1 MLINAC
7 HIWWSFYEL
16 WSPTTSYEIVLF
28 LAMDN
33 KRKESRKESKIQ
45 EMGMKLNNEEYVVKV
60 LGKNI
65 QHSLYGV
72 YW

>member
-1 MLINAC
+1 
-7 HIWWSFYEL
+7 
-16 WSPTTSYEIVLF
+16 
-28 LAMDN
+28 MDN